1 MSFKLKRILEEFSK
15 EFYDPRDPLART
27 RFEQSR
33 LEQVF
38 SMGIITDN
46 QDPDSLGRVKVHLP
60 QVASDYISDWCRI
73 ITRGAGDDRGF
84 WNLPDIGEVVLV
96 VFLYGDI
103 HRPAVYGSMNN
114 QKKRP
119 VIADNEDNNIKAV
132 KTGGTYLLLDDTPG
146 EERLEAS
153 IKDGQIRVVIDTD
166 GVHLTNELGA
176 VNIDCRKLTVK
187 GKATSWVTEKD
198 ISLKVGGNLNLAAQ
212 KTMGLTASGDITI
225 EGSTIDLKGSTGVTA
240 ESMQIAVENDPVAGM
255 DMHDI
260 MVPSNSGLT
269 KVPAIPHPYIGKLS
283 DKLSSDVSVGG
294 KAAATEGSMSEFGS
308 PGHFPMP
315 PGVKFAANP
324 DNKGEVTGGCI
335 DSVSIN
341 GNPAAVIGSTVS
353 TCDDAGQKDHCTI
366 ISIGTVVTFPIQYP
380 GQDPE
385 QYRRDGGLPVR
396 VDSPAVYGA
405 EAAAYRDQPKSLSSL
420 QWSASQIEKGEEV
433 TLSCATSGVRDG
445 AAVTFSIYP
454 DGADPEKDPPLQD
467 IRGVNKGSRA
477 EVKWVAKDIRKPESD
492 NDMNWFFTAWT
503 LYCPKEQSSTMEV
516 TRVLPEFSELKWF
529 WIDEDGNEQEVDK
542 AESGSNIYLSANV
555 KNLDDGKTAS
565 VFIYEEGYNNKKDF
579 IHRKLVEIKDSMI
592 SCPFSIDIK
601 KTRLEE
607 MEENFELRYLFLI
620 RSTNDGY
627 KSEESSSIQVVF
639 TTNIEINIDPKTLD
653 RNDEFI
659 LKSTDNDY
667 SQSLHI
673 DDDKI
678 PDDDTLLLHFSEI
691 LPGKE
696 YDLIL
701 KDSGSKERKI
711 FRDRSFTK
719 LVYGDK

>member
-119 VIADNEDNNIKAV
+119 VIDENEDNNIKAV
-132 KTGGTYLLLDDTPG
+132 KTKGTYLLLDDTPG

-269 KVPAIPHPYIGKLS
+269 KVPAIPHPI
-283 DKLSSDVSVGG
+283 
-294 KAAATEGSMSEFGS
+294 
-308 PGHFPMP
+308 
-315 PGVKFAANP
+315 
-324 DNKGEVTGGCI
+324 
-335 DSVSIN
+335 
-341 GNPAAVIGSTVS
+341 
-353 TCDDAGQKDHCTI
+353 
-366 ISIGTVVTFPIQYP
+366 
-380 GQDPE
+380 
-385 QYRRDGGLPVR
+385 
-396 VDSPAVYGA
+396 
-405 EAAAYRDQPKSLSSL
+405 
-420 QWSASQIEKGEEV
+420 
-433 TLSCATSGVRDG
+433 
-445 AAVTFSIYP
+445 
-454 DGADPEKDPPLQD
+454 
-467 IRGVNKGSRA
+467 
-477 EVKWVAKDIRKPESD
+477 
-492 NDMNWFFTAWT
+492 
-503 LYCPKEQSSTMEV
+503 
-516 TRVLPEFSELKWF
+516 
-529 WIDEDGNEQEVDK
+529 
-542 AESGSNIYLSANV
+542 
-555 KNLDDGKTAS
+555 
-565 VFIYEEGYNNKKDF
+565 
-579 IHRKLVEIKDSMI
+579 
-592 SCPFSIDIK
+592 
-601 KTRLEE
+601 
-607 MEENFELRYLFLI
+607 
-620 RSTNDGY
+620 
-627 KSEESSSIQVVF
+627 
-639 TTNIEINIDPKTLD
+639 
-653 RNDEFI
+653 
-659 LKSTDNDY
+659 
-667 SQSLHI
+667 
-673 DDDKI
+673 
-678 PDDDTLLLHFSEI
+678 
-691 LPGKE
+691 
-696 YDLIL
+696 
-701 KDSGSKERKI
+701 
-711 FRDRSFTK
+711 
-719 LVYGDK
+719 